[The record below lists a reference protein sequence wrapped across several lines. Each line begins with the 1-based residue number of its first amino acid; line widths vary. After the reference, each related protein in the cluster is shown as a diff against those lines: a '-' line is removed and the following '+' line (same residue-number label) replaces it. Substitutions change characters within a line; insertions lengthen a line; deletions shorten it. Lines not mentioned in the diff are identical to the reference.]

1 MLFSYLDKEEFK
13 PIWLLDPKEFLTE
26 GEQFSIHRYNPKTTS
41 LHRHGYIQINYVRK
55 GSGSHLINKN
65 TVAISSGDIFIIPPY
80 IPHKIITNPDDPLE
94 VIEFEFSTK
103 FILPDSQSI
112 EECAGYL
119 DFAYL
124 EPFMVAEEQVKPRFK
139 LNKPLQA
146 EVEALLSEV
155 LEESREHQPGYMLV
169 VKALLLKLLVT
180 IGRAYTREIEG
191 TDTERTF
198 QQYKNMI
205 AQAKDYI
212 DAHYATN
219 ISLKEMSEYVGYSQ
233 SHFCY
238 LFKAITGKT
247 AVEYINTVRVQH
259 AIELLTCSKL
269 SVLDISQEA
278 GFNTVSNFNKTFKLI
293 TGLSPR
299 DYRKFKAND
308 L

>member
-1 MLFSYLDKEEFK
+1 MLFSYLDKEEFQS
-13 PIWLLDPKEFLTE
+13 IRLLDPKDSLTE
-26 GEQFSIHRYNPKTTS
+26 GEQFSIHRYNPQTTS
-41 LHRHGYIQINYVRK
+41 LHRHRYIQINYVRK
-55 GSGSHLINKN
+55 GSGNHLINKN
-65 TVAISSGDIFIIPPY
+65 TVPVSNGDIFIIPPY
-80 IPHKIITNPDDPLE
+80 IPHKIITDPNDPLE

-103 FILPDSQSI
+103 FILPDQQSI
-112 EECAGYL
+112 EECTGYL

-124 EPFMVAEEQVKPRFK
+124 EPFMVAEEKVKPRFK
-139 LNKPLQA
+139 LNKQLQI
-146 EVEALLSEV
+146 EVEAILNEV
-155 LEESREHQPGYMLV
+155 LEESRERQPGYMLIA
-169 VKALLLKLLVT
+169 KALLLKLLVM

-205 AQAKDYI
+205 ALAKDYI
-212 DAHYATN
+212 DAHHARN
-219 ISLKEMSEYVGYSQ
+219 ISLKEISEYVGYSQ

-259 AIELLTCSKL
+259 AIELLTGSKL
-269 SVLDISQEA
+269 SVLDISLEA

-299 DYRKFKAND
+299 EYRKRNASD
-308 L
+308 A

>member
-1 MLFSYLDKEEFK
+1 MLFSYLDKEEFQS
-13 PIWLLDPKEFLTE
+13 IWLLDPKEFLTE

-41 LHRHGYIQINYVRK
+41 LHRHGYIQINYVRR

-65 TVAISSGDIFIIPPY
+65 TVDISSGDIFIIPPY

-103 FILPDSQSI
+103 FILPDTQSM

-124 EPFMVAEEQVKPRFK
+124 EPFMVAEEQVKPRFN
-139 LNKPLQA
+139 LNKQLQVD
-146 EVEALLSEV
+146 VEAILSEV
-155 LEESREHQPGYMLV
+155 LEESRDRQPGYILV

-212 DAHYATN
+212 DAHFSQN
-219 ISLKEMSEYVGYSQ
+219 LSLKEIAEYVGYSQ

-247 AVEYINTVRVQH
+247 AVEYINTVRVQK
-259 AIELLTCSKL
+259 AIELLRNSKL
-269 SVLDISQEA
+269 SILDVSQEV
-278 GFNTVSNFNKTFKLI
+278 GFNTISNFNKTFKLT
-293 TGLSPR
+293 TGVTPR
-299 DYRKFKAND
+299 DYRKRTATD
-308 L
+308 